1 MESITYHRSSLATA
15 LRNAHIAHT
24 SAVVEKSAL
33 VCAFF
38 FKMAAAAAHQNWQ
51 QPKTQLCF

>member
-24 SAVVEKSAL
+24 SAVVEKTAL
-33 VCAFF
+33 V
-38 FKMAAAAAHQNWQ
+38 
-51 QPKTQLCF
+51 